1 MSGTVK
7 RMALL
12 NESNGVFQIVTGK
25 NESEEHI
32 FSVVVK
38 RTYRFNAG
46 AGALQRCE
54 FDNPL
59 RGVDVYYDKGDP
71 SWSTLKHEQELVAYK
86 PSVDVVV
93 IGKAHAPNGVPVE
106 TMDVAVHVG
115 ERSKELVIFGNRECS
130 YREHADPLF
139 TDPRPFLDMEI
150 RYDYAYGGQD
160 EISDPNIP
168 FHYPRNNMGK
178 GVVLQ
183 NQKQVVDGLA
193 LPNIEDPKDLLLPE
207 RVIIGDPGR
216 WHEQP
221 LPQGLGWR
229 QHGWYPRS
237 ALFGA
242 YPAFTEV
249 GTVTTEERMGLL
261 PQNHIALAKQSRLPT
276 FEAYFNNGA
285 SLGLIFQNLK
295 GDEAVALKGLSTNG
309 LIEFFLPGETPEI
322 LLDIGRGERQL
333 DSRLQT
339 VSIRPDD
346 GEVDLIW
353 SGTEVYEGYSW
364 WPKMRRLHAQV
375 S

>member
-1 MSGTVK
+1 MSGTEN

-25 NESEEHI
+25 NVSEEHI

-38 RTYRFNAG
+38 RTYRIDG
-46 AGALQRCE
+46 TGVLRRCE
-54 FDNPL
+54 VDQPL
-59 RGVDVYYDKGDP
+59 RGVDTYYDKGDP
-71 SWSTLKHEQELVAYK
+71 SWSTLKHEQELVACK

-93 IGKAHAPNGVPVE
+93 IGNAYAPQGVPVE
-106 TMDVAVHVG
+106 SMNVSVQVG
-115 ERSKELVIFGNRECS
+115 GRAKELIIFGDREC
-130 YREHADPLF
+130 RHRDHADPLF
-139 TDPRPFLDMEI
+139 TDPKPFTQMEI
-150 RYDYAYGGQD
+150 RYDHAYGGQD
-160 EISDPNIP
+160 ELSDPNIP

-178 GVVLQ
+178 GVVLR
-183 NQKQVVDGLA
+183 NDKQIVDGLA
-193 LPNIEDPKDLLLPE
+193 LPNIEDPQDLLSPE
-207 RVIIGDPGR
+207 RVIIGDPER

-237 ALFGA
+237 ALMGS

-249 GTVTTEERMGLL
+249 GTVTAEERMGLL
-261 PQNHIALAKQSRLPT
+261 PENHIALAKQSRLPT

-285 SLGLIFQNLK
+285 SLGMIFQALR
-295 GDEAVALKGLSTNG
+295 GDEPVTLKGLSAHG
-309 LIEFFLPGETPEI
+309 PIEFALPGESPGI

-333 DSRLQT
+333 DSKLQT

-346 GEVDLIW
+346 GEVDIIW
-353 SGTEVYEGYSW
+353 SGMEVYEGYGW
-364 WPKMRRLHAQV
+364 WPKMRRLHAEV